1 LYFLS
6 EADAHRSQRLDNAV
20 VIVSDSLRF
29 GFGLELVTE
38 ASVLPVEVVTEL
50 WVSDAPHR
58 LTLTVDDASD
68 LP

>member
-1 LYFLS
+1 
-6 EADAHRSQRLDNAV
+6 
-20 VIVSDSLRF
+20 
-29 GFGLELVTE
+29 VTE

-58 LTLTVDDASD
+58 LTLTVDDARD